1 MGRLRG
7 STPPSA
13 ARPRPTVRLAAVRRV
28 RRQLRAWRR
37 PRTRSSTCIRNA
49 WRAVQRI
56 DDRPIDPRPYAFEP
70 NHLFQVADKGEDGI
84 ARVQRELDLALAD
97 GRPQPRSGR
106 RFLNKWIPLSGCR
119 FGVPRAQTMCVSTLC
134 TDGGPENPCESKGPL
149 SYWLFSRGWRRGRD
163 PPPIL
168 SAPPISPRKA
178 AIAAGY
184 GILRGLRHGLLF
196 LRRIHQRVE
205 RSTSLPKSPSNSISS
220 RPLWPWLWRTGD
232 V

>member
-1 MGRLRG
+1 MNRIPTGATSR
-7 STPPSA
+7 PSA
-13 ARPRPTVRLAAVRRV
+13 ARPRPTMRLAAVRRV

-97 GRPQPRSGR
+97 GRPQPRSGT
-106 RFLNKWIPLSGCR
+106 RFLNKWIQLSGCR

-134 TDGGPENPCESKGPL
+134 TDGGPENPCESKGPPFLPLAAIDQGHLL
-149 SYWLFSRGWRRGRD
+149 STGVLAVAVAMMHLERPLARAQTTLALRGRELTD
-163 PPPIL
+163 AGRVVPPATAGDVAL
-168 SAPPISPRKA
+168 RAP
-178 AIAAGY
+178 
-184 GILRGLRHGLLF
+184 F
-196 LRRIHQRVE
+196 
-205 RSTSLPKSPSNSISS
+205 TSLVSN
-220 RPLWPWLWRTGD
+220 GNCH
-232 V
+232 